1 MSEPASASKPLTAYL
16 RGVGLWT
23 PGFASFADWAAAWA
37 ETGAE
42 TGEGP
47 SLALAEGQAG
57 GRPAAE
63 LLHPRLRRRTSV
75 LTRASVT
82 ALEAAVREGG
92 ADLASVRFVLVSSFG
107 EIETTVELLAQL
119 ADPQGP
125 VSPTK
130 FHNSVHNTAT
140 GYMSIA
146 NGNHREATALAGG
159 PHNLEI
165 AMLEVLTGL
174 AIDGGDAVLLVGEE
188 LLPEPFARADGD
200 PTFALALLLSAEPAR
215 ARHPSSRDL
224 RVTLEPVPSD
234 AEASD
239 GPFDAL
245 PTMLGPVTA
254 LLQAIAGFSAPG
266 ESGTPAGTEPVRLD
280 ARPDA
285 RPDPGVACRWQLRLS
300 EA

>member
-1 MSEPASASKPLTAYL
+1 MSEPATASKPLTAYL
-16 RGVGLWT
+16 RGVGLWA
-23 PGFASFADWAAAWA
+23 PGFSSFAEWVTASR
-37 ETGAE
+37 ETGVA
-42 TGEGP
+42 P
-47 SLALAEGQAG
+47 SLVLAEGQAG

-146 NGNHREATALAGG
+146 SGNHREATALAGG

-165 AMLEVLTGL
+165 AMLSLFRVVTLEDWTDLMYINMYGCDRYGYGPDSVVLCTAPSANPLLAAAYFVSFVLTGTMIIL
-174 AIDGGDAVLLVGEE
+174 NLFIGVIMSGMEE
-188 LLPEPFARADGD
+188 AQ
-200 PTFALALLLSAEPAR
+200 
-215 ARHPSSRDL
+215 
-224 RVTLEPVPSD
+224 
-234 AEASD
+234 AEAAE
-239 GPFDAL
+239 AL
-245 PTMLGPVTA
+245 RMANPETA
-254 LLQAIAGFSAPG
+254 P
-266 ESGTPAGTEPVRLD
+266 TPASEVEALQRELEAMQARLGSL
-280 ARPDA
+280 AHMLNKPR
-285 RPDPGVACRWQLRLS
+285 
-300 EA
+300 E